1 MATFDD
7 GDFPDQTHSPS
18 QHDDFGSY
26 DNFSEAQQPPTQ
38 HQSGGF
44 SSFNGDGAYGSENP
58 ASPNGYGFGASS
70 PNHDFSSP
78 FESSVND
85 ANGNG
90 GGSGDAIFAS
100 DGPILPDP
108 NEMREEGFQRR
119 EWRRLNTIHLE
130 EKEKKEKEM
139 RNQIITEAEEYKKS
153 FYEKREKTIETNKTD
168 NREKEKLYWA
178 NQEKFHKEV
187 DKHYWK
193 AIAELIPREV
203 PNIEKK
209 RGKKDPDKKP
219 SVNVIQGP
227 KPGKP
232 TDLGRM
238 RQIFLKL
245 KTNPP
250 PHMMPPPPPA
260 KDAKDGKDGKDA
272 KAGKDGKDAK
282 AGKDAKD
289 LKNGKP
295 ADPKVTEEKTASPA
309 KDASVETA
317 KPDAAASVE
326 GEKPVA
332 VAEAEGAKAE

>member
-1 MATFDD
+1 M
-7 GDFPDQTHSPS
+7 Q
-18 QHDDFGSY
+18 
-26 DNFSEAQQPPTQ
+26 
-38 HQSGGF
+38 
-44 SSFNGDGAYGSENP
+44 
-58 ASPNGYGFGASS
+58 
-70 PNHDFSSP
+70 
-78 FESSVND
+78 
-85 ANGNG
+85 
-90 GGSGDAIFAS
+90 
-100 DGPILPDP
+100 
-108 NEMREEGFQRR
+108 
-119 EWRRLNTIHLE
+119 
-130 EKEKKEKEM
+130 
-139 RNQIITEAEEYKKS
+139 
-153 FYEKREKTIETNKTD
+153 
-168 NREKEKLYWA
+168 LYWA

-272 KAGKDGKDAK
+272 KGGKDAK
-282 AGKDAKD
+282 AMKD
-289 LKNGKP
+289 GKP
-295 ADPKVTEEKTASPA
+295 AAETKAAEGKPASPA
-309 KDASVETA
+309 KEASAETA
-317 KPDAAASVE
+317 KPEDAASGE
-326 GEKPVA
+326 GEKP

>member
-7 GDFPDQTHSPS
+7 GDFPAAQTHSPTE
-18 QHDDFGSY
+18 HDDSFMSY
-26 DNFSEAQQPPTQ
+26 ENFSEAPP
-38 HQSGGF
+38 SGGF
-44 SSFNGDGAYGSENP
+44 SSFNGDGSENP
-58 ASPNGYGFGASS
+58 ASPNGYGFAAASS
-70 PNHDFSSP
+70 PN
-78 FESSVND
+78 
-85 ANGNG
+85 GNG
-90 GGSGDAIFAS
+90 DAGIFAS
-100 DGPILPDP
+100 DGPTLPDP

-119 EWRRLNTIHLE
+119 EWRRQNALHLE

-139 RNQIITEAEEYKKS
+139 RNQIIAEADEYKKA
-153 FYEKREKTIETNKTD
+153 FYEKREKTIETNKAD
-168 NREKEKLYWA
+168 NREREKLYWV

-219 SVNVIQGP
+219 SVMVIQGP

-250 PHMMPPPPPA
+250 PHMMPPPPAKDA
-260 KDAKDGKDGKDA
+260 KDAKDGKDAKEGKDA
-272 KAGKDGKDAK
+272 KGGKDAK
-282 AGKDAKD
+282 EVKD
-289 LKNGKP
+289 GKP
-295 ADPKVTEEKTASPA
+295 AAEKKAAEAETKAAEEKPASPA
-309 KDASVETA
+309 KDSSAETA
-317 KPDAAASVE
+317 KPEAAAAGLGE
-326 GEKPVA
+326 GEKPV
-332 VAEAEGAKAE
+332 VEAEGAKAE